1 MSVSPLLTV
10 SALLVAAGAL
20 TGCPAKPK
28 PVIDPVGEVLPSPSA
43 LLARIST
50 AAQSRRSLRALGRV
64 TYFGEEGR
72 VRLNVVEVVE
82 RPARFR
88 IETISPLEQPIDT
101 MTSDG
106 ERLWL
111 LSKGVLREGPAT
123 PENIARL
130 VPIPLRASEL
140 VDVLLGGVPISDRYK
155 AVRVERS
162 AKDAELLELTLED
175 DAHVQ
180 ALITIDPA
188 ESKVLSAEVKEA
200 SGELRFSVV
209 FSDFQALSAGG
220 ALPKTIEFKMP
231 ARKLDV
237 SIKLKELEANVAIE
251 PTLFVLV
258 PPPGVRPEPLPSPPV
273 PVDAS
278 GSGR

>member
-1 MSVSPLLTV
+1 MSVSPLFTASGL
-10 SALLVAAGAL
+10 LLVALLGA
-20 TGCPAKPK
+20 GCPSKPK
-28 PVIDPVGEVLPSPSA
+28 PVIDPVGEVLPSPAA

-88 IETISPLEQPIDT
+88 LETISPLEQPIDT
-101 MTSDG
+101 MTTDG

-155 AVRVERS
+155 PVRVQRS
-162 AKDAELLELTLED
+162 ANDAALLELTLED
-175 DAHVQ
+175 DAHVR
-180 ALITIDPA
+180 ALITVDPA
-188 ESKVLSAEVKEA
+188 EAKVLGAEVHEPG
-200 SGELRFSVV
+200 GELRFSVA
-209 FSDFQALSAGG
+209 FSDFEALSAGG

-231 ARKLDV
+231 SRKLDV

-273 PVDAS
+273 AVDAA
-278 GSGR
+278 GPGR